1 MKTEDNTQLVEKS
14 DRVTWFD
21 AVNVVVG
28 SLSGFWAGTIALAII
43 TASNTTMRLEL
54 RAHLAAICLL
64 LIISLGS
71 FFASLPENFGPLRN
85 ELWHRMSFHLLE
97 SIVAVIFAVVIG
109 CLTVG
114 IIVTIACV
122 ARGSF

>member
-21 AVNVVVG
+21 AGGIVVG
-28 SLSGFWAGTIALAII
+28 SLSGFWAGTIPLAII
-43 TASNTTMRLEL
+43 TASNTTMRLEP
-54 RAHLAAICLL
+54 RAHLAAIL

-85 ELWHRMSFHLLE
+85 ALWHRMFFHLLE

-109 CLTVG
+109 YLTVG
-114 IIVTIACV
+114 IIVTIACA